1 MVAYKT
7 RKVTYSNLKSP
18 AAKLESTCI
27 YLSLASTKKV
37 SWFKVAILGA
47 YLNVFLD
54 DGDTMFLILS
64 RQLTEVLVKINPKLQ
79 EYVNEPTRAML
90 VQILKALYGLVQAAA
105 LWYEALF
112 VFF

>member
-1 MVAYKT
+1 MC
-7 RKVTYSNLKSP
+7 S
-18 AAKLESTCI
+18 STMGTPC
-27 YLSLASTKKV
+27 V
-37 SWFKVAILGA
+37 
-47 YLNVFLD
+47 
-54 DGDTMFLILS
+54 LILS